1 MNILAFCVSV
11 NTTYTTIWKISD
23 IQWKYSKS
31 FYEEQYLYPRAVLPA
46 PLRFIYYFA
55 KFVRYLKQRTS
66 HTSDQEEQYSKYS
79 DKLRQIVKSKIHF
92 DFENS
97 LQDNFSD
104 MKQDIQNFVSEK
116 QKETL
121 SEMKNLK
128 ELIEKTVLHRWEL
141 RETKISNL
149 RIEWFSF

>member
-1 MNILAFCVSV
+1 M
-11 NTTYTTIWKISD
+11 NTTYTRIWKISD

-46 PLRFIYYFA
+46 PFRFVYYFA
-55 KFVRYLKQRTS
+55 KFAHHVRQRG
-66 HTSDQEEQYSKYS
+66 SDRWDQVEQYNKYS

-97 LQDNFSD
+97 LQDDFSN
-104 MKQDIQNFVSEK
+104 MTQDIQNFVSEK

-121 SEMKNLK
+121 SEMRELK
-128 ELIEKTVLHRWEL
+128 ELIEKTILSE
-141 RETKISNL
+141 N
-149 RIEWFSF
+149 

>member
-1 MNILAFCVSV
+1 M
-11 NTTYTTIWKISD
+11 NTTYTRIWKISD
-23 IQWKYSKS
+23 TQWKYSKS

-46 PLRFIYYFA
+46 PFRAIYYFV
-55 KFVRYLKQRTS
+55 KLVRHVRQRAS
-66 HTSDQEEQYSKYS
+66 DTSDQQEQYNKYCQ
-79 DKLRQIVKSKIHF
+79 KLRQIVKSKIHF

-121 SEMKNLK
+121 SEVKK
-128 ELIEKTVLHRWEL
+128 IRELIEKIIPAE
-141 RETKISNL
+141 N
-149 RIEWFSF
+149 

>member
-1 MNILAFCVSV
+1 M
-11 NTTYTTIWKISD
+11 NTTYTRIWKISD

-46 PLRFIYYFA
+46 PLRIIYYLA
-55 KFVRYLKQRTS
+55 KFVRHIKQRTS
-66 HTSDQEEQYSKYS
+66 DTAGREEQYSKYA

-128 ELIEKTVLHRWEL
+128 ELIEKTVLHR
-141 RETKISNL
+141 
-149 RIEWFSF
+149 

>member
-1 MNILAFCVSV
+1 M
-11 NTTYTTIWKISD
+11 NTTYTRIWKISD

-46 PLRFIYYFA
+46 PFRVIYYFA
-55 KFVRYLKQRTS
+55 KFVHHFKQRRS
-66 HTSDQEEQYSKYS
+66 DTSDQEEKYSKYCE
-79 DKLRQIVKSKIHF
+79 KLSQIVKSKIHF

-104 MKQDIQNFVSEK
+104 MKQDIQHFVSEK

-128 ELIEKTVLHRWEL
+128 ELIEKTVLHR
-141 RETKISNL
+141 
-149 RIEWFSF
+149 